1 MSGTEGAGGSI
12 GLWRAGA
19 GGTREPVVPGMRIE
33 RLIGEG
39 GFGAVWL
46 AEQLEPVRRRI
57 ALKVLR
63 TSMPGPRLRARFE
76 AERQLLARMEHP
88 GVARIYD
95 AGETDDGRLWFA
107 MEYVEGEPIDR
118 WCDRRQ
124 SGVRDRVR
132 LMEQACAAVQHA
144 HSKGVVHCDLKPS
157 NILVSEVDGAPVV
170 KVIDFGVSRVT
181 SDTEAL
187 PTLGSEAAGP
197 LGTLEFMAPEQ
208 VRGGRDADTRTD
220 VWALGVVLYQQLCGS
235 LPFESRTLRS
245 GGIFAAAQMISDV
258 EPCTPSGS
266 LRAAVRSDP
275 EGAGRIA
282 HARGMPWRRLC
293 AMTEP
298 ELDWI
303 AMRCLEKDPERR
315 YSGAAALGDDLAR
328 WMRDEPVMAGPPNA
342 GLRLRKFIRRNRLGV
357 AVGATAT
364 TGLLVAL
371 GGTAFGLVQ
380 ANRNLALA
388 QTQLARFER
397 LSDFNE
403 SILGAVEPSTAR
415 GMDTRLLRLMVDSA
429 SAQIDRRFEDDPLV
443 ARDVHRT
450 VGVAYRSIGQWDPAE
465 LHLRRALELAQGLDG
480 DVPPTVV
487 QSGAQVPAGSAVPS
501 AMVLASMNDLG
512 EVLLARG
519 RPEDAAPLLEGAYA
533 ARLESLGPDHPD
545 TLVSMH
551 NLALLRDGQAR
562 LQESE
567 TLYTALL
574 ERRARVLG
582 PDADGTLRSRVNL
595 AEVQRQLGRRA
606 EALANLDA
614 VVSVRTARL
623 GEDHPETLSAR
634 QSRALILRVSG
645 RLADASS
652 ELDAILPAMRRVLGE
667 SHADTVSARH
677 SAASIRRDSGDV
689 AGAEAEF
696 RALAAVLGSSLGP
709 DHVRTLIVRNDLAAA
724 LEMQGKLDE
733 AESIGRDVL
742 ERYRRTLGESAPRT
756 MTATNNLGYV
766 YWAMGRHDDAER
778 HWLVAAEGFEKA
790 VGPDHANTIG
800 AKAAVARA
808 MVARGAAADARA
820 LVERVA
826 LNPPEGLSAA
836 RRMQT
841 ILVYARILA
850 ATSDPSAALA
860 QFERAWSLAGED
872 GAQRAAVI
880 EQVVTS
886 LPAMD
891 GEDQVIWRSRAMDAG
906 VPFGGTPQS
915 P

>member
-1 MSGTEGAGGSI
+1 MSAGEGAHRAAGDAGASM
-12 GLWRAGA
+12 GLWR
-19 GGTREPVVPGMRIE
+19 GGSDHAREPVVPGMRIE
-33 RLIGEG
+33 RLLGEG

-63 TSMPGPRLRARFE
+63 MSMPGPRLRARFE
-76 AERQLLARMEHP
+76 SERQLIARMEHP

-95 AGETDDGRLWFA
+95 AGETADGKLWFA

-118 WCDRRQ
+118 WCDRKR
-124 SGVRDRVR
+124 SGLRDRIALLV
-132 LMEQACAAVQHA
+132 QACAAVQHA

-157 NILVSEVDGAPVV
+157 NILVSAVDGAPVV
-170 KVIDFGVSRVT
+170 KVIDFGVARVT

-266 LRAAVRSDP
+266 LRAAARSDP
-275 EGAGRIA
+275 EGATRIA
-282 HARGMPWRRLC
+282 ASRGLRWRRLC
-293 AMTEP
+293 AMTAQ

-303 AMRCLEKDPERR
+303 AMRCLEKDPELR

-328 WMRDEPVMAGPPNA
+328 WMRDEPVTAGPPNA
-342 GLRLRKFIRRNRLGV
+342 RLRLRKFIRRNRLGV
-357 AVGATAT
+357 AVGATAAA
-364 TGLLVAL
+364 GLLVAL
-371 GGTAFGLVQ
+371 GGTALGLVQ

-397 LSDFNE
+397 LSDFND
-403 SILGAVEPSTAR
+403 SLLSAVEPSTAR

-429 SAQIDRRFEDDPLV
+429 SAQIDRRFADDPLV

-465 LHLRRALELAQGLDG
+465 LHLRRALELAQQMDG
-480 DVPPTVV
+480 
-487 QSGAQVPAGSAVPS
+487 SHARA
-501 AMVLASMNDLG
+501 VLASMNDLG

-519 RPEDAAPLLEGAYA
+519 RTQDAAPLLEGAYA

-545 TLVSMH
+545 ALVSMH
-551 NLALLRDGQAR
+551 NLALLRDAQAR
-562 LQESE
+562 LAEAE
-567 TLYTALL
+567 ALYAALL
-574 ERRARVLG
+574 DRRARVIG
-582 PDADGTLRSRVNL
+582 PDADGTLRTRVNL
-595 AEVQRQLGRRA
+595 AEVQRQLGKRA
-606 EALANLDA
+606 EALSNLD
-614 VVSVRTARL
+614 VVVPVRTERL
-623 GEDHPETLSAR
+623 GADHPETLSAR
-634 QSRALILRVSG
+634 QSRALILRTSG
-645 RLADASS
+645 RLADATV
-652 ELDAILPAMRRVLGE
+652 ELDAILPAMQRVLGE

-689 AGAEAEF
+689 AGAEREF
-696 RALAAVLGSSLGP
+696 RALAGILESSLGP

-724 LEMQGKLDE
+724 LEMQGKLEE

-742 ERYRRTLGESAPRT
+742 ERYRRTLGDAAPRT

-766 YWAMGRHDDAER
+766 YWAMGRHADAER
-778 HWLVAAEGFEKA
+778 HWTIAAEGFEKA
-790 VGPDHANTIG
+790 VGSDHANTIG
-800 AKAAVARA
+800 
-808 MVARGAAADARA
+808 
-820 LVERVA
+820 
-826 LNPPEGLSAA
+826 
-836 RRMQT
+836 
-841 ILVYARILA
+841 
-850 ATSDPSAALA
+850 
-860 QFERAWSLAGED
+860 
-872 GAQRAAVI
+872 
-880 EQVVTS
+880 
-886 LPAMD
+886 
-891 GEDQVIWRSRAMDAG
+891 
-906 VPFGGTPQS
+906 
-915 P
+915 